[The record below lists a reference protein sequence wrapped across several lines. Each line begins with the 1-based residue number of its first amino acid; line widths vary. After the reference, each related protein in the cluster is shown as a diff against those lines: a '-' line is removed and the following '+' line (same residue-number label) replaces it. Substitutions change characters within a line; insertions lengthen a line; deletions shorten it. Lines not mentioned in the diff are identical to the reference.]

1 MKKNQK
7 GFGVVE
13 ALIIAVIILLLCAAG
28 WYVIHRNKDNKQS
41 SPTSSAQNSSSQANN
56 SKKSIGSE
64 LVGTWQTACLVP
76 DPNSPWAEKHE
87 FKIVGNEATHTRW
100 SDDSGN
106 NNCSTPDTTIVNH
119 YTYTIPAPGQIN
131 LTDTDQQETM
141 YDIYKVSDN
150 TLEFGHGFRN
160 STQMVASGVN
170 PATRINQLN
179 TYLVYKKQ

>member
-7 GFGVVE
+7 GFSVVE
-13 ALIIAVIILLLCAAG
+13 ALIIVVIIVLLCVAG

-41 SPTSSAQNSSSQANN
+41 SPTSSAQNSSLQANN

-64 LVGTWQTACLVP
+64 LAGTWQTACLVP

-87 FKIVGNEATHTRW
+87 FKIEANKATHTRW
-100 SDDSGN
+100 SNDTGS
-106 NNCSTPDTTIVNH
+106 NNCSEPNTTLVNH
-119 YTYTIPAPGQIN
+119 YTFTIPATGQIN
-131 LTDTDQQETM
+131 LLDTDQQETM
-141 YDIYKVSDN
+141 YDIYRVSGN

-160 STQMVASGVN
+160 SSELVSSGTTVAN
-170 PATRINQLN
+170 RINHLN